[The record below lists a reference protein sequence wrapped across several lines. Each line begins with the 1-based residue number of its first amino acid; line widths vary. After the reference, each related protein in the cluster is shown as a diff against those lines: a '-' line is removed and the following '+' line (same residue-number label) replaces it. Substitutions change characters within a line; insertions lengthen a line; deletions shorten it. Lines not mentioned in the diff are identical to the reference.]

1 MRLTGLTLRRYGPFE
16 ETALSFDPKPG
27 RINLVLAP
35 NGAGKSVLRHAFG
48 ELLFGIGGQTPMGF
62 RHGYAGMQISA
73 TGLASDGSSFAFTRR
88 KGLRNTLTG
97 PDDAP
102 LDQAWLDRLLGRAD
116 GKLLSQLFA
125 LDTERL
131 RQGGRDLL
139 SSGGALSDALL
150 AAAGGLREAS
160 ALRRSLDEERDRL
173 APQRK
178 TATRPFYAALDRWS
192 ESRKR
197 LRQTL
202 VRPQEWAERE
212 RALREAEAGRDA
224 ANRAAAEAGG
234 TLRRLER
241 IRRIRPHLL
250 RHAAATTW
258 LAAHPE
264 APRLPADLAARLPAA
279 RGAVALAAHGVET
292 ARASLSRLEA
302 EITAVVT
309 DDALLARAEDIAA
322 LMGTVGLVEQALEG
336 LPEAEAALA
345 AARDRV
351 GTALVAMGQPETAD
365 PAGVL
370 PSPALLAELRRLI
383 AEAVGQEAALAGL
396 PRRAAEGA
404 ARLAE
409 AEEALA
415 ALPPPGDARRL
426 EELLAE
432 IRRGGDP
439 VASLAAAQRGVAEAE
454 ARLATALAGLPAAL
468 RDPGRLAALD
478 LPGTAALE
486 RLSGARDAA
495 QAALDRTD
503 EALRRTKAALGAT
516 RHEQAALLAAGGPPT
531 REALAEARA
540 RREAGWALVFR
551 RLSGEATGAAEQA
564 HCGDRPLPLVYAEA
578 VAEADRLADARWA
591 DAERAAAAERLTRV
605 LSDQEVEIA
614 AAEDAREAARAIRDA
629 AEEGWGAA
637 IRPLG
642 LGTGAGLA
650 EVQRALGAREAGL
663 AAAQGM
669 ATARAVLDELL
680 AQQRGAAARLGQAL
694 GQAPSEAAPADLPLL
709 FDRAEERVRQH
720 RAAEGERRAR
730 EAAVAAAR
738 DLLRDLEGER
748 AEAAAHRAHWQREW
762 DAVLERLGGAAGMTP
777 GAVEERLLA
786 YEGLEEAMREAA
798 SLETRAGAWRTSVQR
813 FRAGY
818 GGLCGALGL
827 PPAAEPV
834 AGLRELDRRQ
844 RAEAALAGRRAA
856 LLDRRAREVD
866 ALREGEA
873 ALAGAEAELRA
884 VLAAAGAMTPE
895 GAEARIALSAER
907 ERQDAMRVSAAEEI
921 LAGGDGLALDA
932 LQAEAEA
939 VPAGEL
945 EAALGEAEAVQDRQA
960 GEAQL
965 AVAAVTRLEMEM
977 RQVAGDEVALRA
989 AADEAAAAGLLGQT
1003 LEDALLM
1010 QVAAGLLEAALG
1022 AVQEGADDALLRRI
1036 SAAFSTLTGGAYTGV
1051 TSQEDERGTARLT
1064 LRSRAFPEEETGVDG
1079 LSEGTRDALFLALR
1093 LVAIEDQ
1100 AAAGT
1105 VLPFLGDDILQS
1117 FDDARAAAAFRA
1129 LLDLSG
1135 TAQVILLSHHEH
1147 LLPVLREAMPAEA
1160 IHVQRLSL

>member
-1 MRLTGLTLRRYGPFE
+1 VRLTGLTLRRYGPFE
-16 ETALSFDPKPG
+16 ETALSFDPAPG

-62 RHGYAGMQISA
+62 RHGYAGMQLSA
-73 TGLASDGSSFAFTRR
+73 TGLAPDGSSFAFTRR

-97 PDDAP
+97 PDDTS
-102 LDQAWLDRLLGRAD
+102 LDPAWLDRLLGRAD
-116 GKLLSQLFA
+116 GKLLSQIFA

-173 APQRK
+173 APQRR

-212 RALREAEAGRDA
+212 RALREAEAARDA
-224 ANRAAAEAGG
+224 ANRAAAEAGAA
-234 TLRRLER
+234 LRRLER

-250 RHAAATTW
+250 RHAAATAW

-309 DDALLARAEDIAA
+309 DDALLARAEEIAA

-345 AARDRV
+345 AAHDRV

-383 AEAVGQEAALAGL
+383 AEGVGQEAALAGL

-439 VASLAAAQRGVAEAE
+439 VASLAAAQRGVAETE

-478 LPGTAALE
+478 LAGAAALE

-495 QAALDRTD
+495 QAALDRAD

-516 RHEQAALLAAGGPPT
+516 RHEQAALLAAGAPPT

-614 AAEDAREAARAIRDA
+614 AAEDAREAAQAIRDA

-680 AQQRGAAARLGQAL
+680 AQQKGAAARLGQAL
-694 GQAPSEAAPADLPLL
+694 GQAPSEAASADLPLL
-709 FDRAEERVRQH
+709 LDRAEEHVRQR

-762 DAVLERLGGAAGMTP
+762 DAALERLGGAAGMTP

-786 YEGLEEAMREAA
+786 YESLEEAMREAA
-798 SLETRAGAWRTSVQR
+798 SLETRAGAWRASVQR

-827 PPAAEPV
+827 PPATEPV

-844 RAEAALAGRRAA
+844 RAEVALAGRRAA
-856 LLDRRAREVD
+856 LLDRRAREAGV
-866 ALREGEA
+866 LREGEA

-895 GAEARIALSAER
+895 GAEARIALGAER
-907 ERQDAMRVSAAEEI
+907 ERQDTLRVSAAEEI

-932 LQAEAEA
+932 LGAEAEA

-945 EAALGEAEAVQDRQA
+945 EAALGEAEAAQERQA

-1160 IHVQRLSL
+1160 IHLQRLSL